1 MLPVQPGV
9 TQFVRENIS
18 TASYRK
24 SLPYV
29 DRLRVIIP
37 YSIGICVPLVHFR
50 IRQLSNRNPVAERK
64 DNLIGDA
71 QHLFSFSDH
80 CRHRLPHLPP
90 TPPTA
95 EYLAYHNE
103 AGRVLTIL
111 MLFINT
117 LSESLSLSEPGHFDR
132 CTSHNSSPVA
142 EFVYDPP
149 MEPTLAEE
157 FIHAYP
163 KSVAWLE

>member
-9 TQFVRENIS
+9 TQFVRKNIS

-37 YSIGICVPLVHFR
+37 YTIGICVPLIHFR
-50 IRQLSNRNPVAERK
+50 IGQLSNRNSVAERK

-90 TPPTA
+90 TA

-111 MLFINT
+111 MIFINI
-117 LSESLSLSEPGHFDR
+117 LSESLS
-132 CTSHNSSPVA
+132 
-142 EFVYDPP
+142 
-149 MEPTLAEE
+149 
-157 FIHAYP
+157 
-163 KSVAWLE
+163 